1 MDAHGRLLVLVGLTL
16 VGLVVGAQL
25 VAVGW
30 ALGAVV
36 GAVSG
41 VEAEMLHRWGGG
53 LLVVACSAGMVLGMF
68 VVVHRRRW

>member
-1 MDAHGRLLVLVGLTL
+1 MDAHGRLVLVGLTL

-53 LLVVACSAGMVLGMF
+53 LLVVACSAGVVLGVF
-68 VVVHRRRW
+68 ALVHRRWG

>member
-36 GAVSG
+36 GAVYG
-41 VEAEMLHRWGGG
+41 VEAEMLHRWGG
-53 LLVVACSAGMVLGMF
+53 LLVVTCSAGVVLGMF